1 MECKGCGE
9 WELQSVG
16 AVKCRSCGV
25 RALQSAGVV
34 ECKSLGLQE
43 SFSVGVTG
51 SFGVNDFARHYTQM
65 DSETDGHTKL

>member
-1 MECKGCGE
+1 MR
-9 WELQSVG
+9 ELQSVG
-16 AVKCRSCGV
+16 VVKYRSCGV

-43 SFSVGVTG
+43 SCSVGVTGCG
-51 SFGVNDFARHYTQM
+51 SFGVNDFARHYTHM